1 MCNRGPKAKMLGLDY
16 MNTEGL
22 LYWQLHEQN
31 VFSPGEYG
39 CTFSHL
45 RAIHQAFIDGEQ
57 TALIVEDDIRFED
70 MPLWPET
77 LQDVV
82 AAAPPDGEGGRRHDG
97 PGLPGGGRPGR
108 QRHPL

>member
-1 MCNRGPKAKMLGLDY
+1 MAAVNKDEVFECMKKGMCSRGPKAKMLGLDY

-45 RAIHQAFIDGEQ
+45 RAIHQVQPPA
-57 TALIVEDDIRFED
+57 R
-70 MPLWPET
+70 
-77 LQDVV
+77 V
-82 AAAPPDGEGGRRHDG
+82 ASPAHRTNPNPN
-97 PGLPGGGRPGR
+97 P
-108 QRHPL
+108 